1 MIKPSR
7 LIVKKRS
14 HDENEICLFSSND
27 NVVVQFFRQQ
37 KTLEKWKHFEKTQ
50 LQNVF
55 SVS

>member
-14 HDENEICLFSSND
+14 HDENEICLFISKD

-50 LQNVF
+50 L
-55 SVS
+55 